1 MNTITQ
7 TLEKLHKE
15 PENFERY
22 FAAGEY
28 GRACTA
34 YEHAYK
40 VSEYIEM
47 DDEPRERLLGAFD
60 EDKLQEAF
68 KRSGR
73 VGIC

>member
-7 TLEKLHKE
+7 TLEKLHEE

-34 YEHAYK
+34 YERAYK

-73 VGIC
+73 VRTC